1 MGSGTATSV
10 SKKEVSVAAP
20 EAEATLDSIE
30 MAATRQTAVVHEL
43 TDSLKARLAALTTQL
58 EEVSTTKTDL
68 EATNAGL
75 TKEVTASEGTALALE
90 SAQAEADRL
99 RAELQQASTQAERN
113 FEASQ
118 AADAAQAEADRLR
131 AQLKL
136 ASTQAAR
143 NFEQS
148 RDLEAQKQQVLADM
162 EALKSA
168 DAATVERL
176 SAALRAKAGEVEE
189 EAAVIGD
196 LETKV
201 GALTVEKIDARAD
214 ASAARARIDS
224 LSEQMKRM
232 AEERAALQDELN
244 DEAARTAQLQG
255 TTAALVGEKST
266 IANEKAEVEAA
277 LSKEEVAKAVAKE
290 EVAALKQRIAELE
303 SELQAT
309 KDDAAGAVA
318 EKEQFLAAVI
328 ADKADLKAELI
339 ETQTKL
345 EKLSETRL
353 GDLEAERQKAAALA
367 KSLEADVAMAERTVH
382 TVKEEV
388 QQTSVKMSLDA

>member
-1 MGSGTATSV
+1 
-10 SKKEVSVAAP
+10 
-20 EAEATLDSIE
+20 
-30 MAATRQTAVVHEL
+30 
-43 TDSLKARLAALTTQL
+43 
-58 EEVSTTKTDL
+58 
-68 EATNAGL
+68 
-75 TKEVTASEGTALALE
+75 
-90 SAQAEADRL
+90 
-99 RAELQQASTQAERN
+99 
-113 FEASQ
+113 
-118 AADAAQAEADRLR
+118 
-131 AQLKL
+131 
-136 ASTQAAR
+136 
-143 NFEQS
+143 
-148 RDLEAQKQQVLADM
+148 
-162 EALKSA
+162 
-168 DAATVERL
+168 VERL